1 MSVLNINGP
10 LIYISINANELTD
23 RDITIPL
30 PDGYSYK
37 RIFINRVVNISALF
51 SNIDI
56 HAGDHLTFPVVN
68 SKSPSTLQLYIP
80 DLSRKSEIRLTIEK
94 FGQIP
99 DPNYFDKAFD
109 PILVTGDDGN
119 KYNVIPSDQFK

>member
-1 MSVLNINGP
+1 MNLHYKGP
-10 LIYISINANELTD
+10 YIDMTFNANELSD

-37 RIFINRVVNISALF
+37 RIFITRVTNISALF
-51 SNIDI
+51 LYIDI
-56 HAGDHLTFPVVN
+56 HTGDRLTFPVVN
-68 SKSPSTLQLYIP
+68 SKSPSTLRLFIP
-80 DLSRKSEIRLTIEK
+80 DLSKASEIKFIIEE

-99 DPNYFDKAFD
+99 DPHYFDSTFK
-109 PILVTGDDGN
+109 PILVTGEDGN

>member
-1 MSVLNINGP
+1 MSIFNINGP
-10 LIYISINANELTD
+10 FIHISVDANGSS
-23 RDITIPL
+23 RDIKIDL
-30 PDGYSYK
+30 PYGYTYQT
-37 RIFINRVVNISALF
+37 IFINRVTNISALF

-56 HAGDHLTFPVVN
+56 HTGDRITFPVVN
-68 SKSPSTLQLYIP
+68 SKSPSTLRLFIS
-80 DLSRKSEIRLTIEK
+80 DLSRPAEIRLIIEK

-99 DPNYFDKAFD
+99 DAHYFDKAFD